1 MKLVKI
7 FMALVIVMVMVYFL
21 VANDTSAAVNL
32 IFYKNSEV
40 PVSAIMLGALSIG
53 VIIGYGAALMIILAG
68 KSEIRSIKN
77 KNRHLSDE
85 LNELRN
91 ASINEDI
98 YDSDSG
104 DE

>member
-40 PVSAIMLGALSIG
+40 PVSVIMLGALSVG
-53 VIIGYGAALMIILAG
+53 VVIGYGAALMIILAD
-68 KSEIRSIKN
+68 KSEIRSLKN
-77 KNRHLSDE
+77 KNRQLSDE

-98 YDSDSG
+98 YDSNSG

>member
-40 PVSAIMLGALSIG
+40 PVSAIMLGALSVG
-53 VIIGYGAALMIILAG
+53 VIIGYGAALMIILAS

>member
-32 IFYKNSEV
+32 IFYKNPEV
-40 PVSAIMLGALSIG
+40 PVSAIMLGALSVG
-53 VIIGYGAALMIILAG
+53 VIIGYGAALMIILSG
-68 KSEIRSIKN
+68 KSEIRSLNN

-91 ASINEDI
+91 ASIDEDI
-98 YDSDSG
+98 YDSASG

>member
-77 KNRHLSDE
+77 KNRQLSDE